1 MSGFVAQG
9 TVQTQVQEVPVSMAL
24 REVEEVLKK
33 MGYGTKPLFE
43 SPYEVRRRCAKLEG
57 RTRWR
62 RTPDLERVM
71 RLVGASN
78 IAAVRLLAPHLAEPV
93 CVPPPEFLPAAAA
106 GLVPVYEVR
115 CEEPRKCADVA
126 EAAAA
131 ALGIELPEMV
141 RRMLLGA
148 PEEAG
153 PAEAPPPPPKA
164 EAAPAAPAPETGAEA
179 PETERKP
186 EPAAPEGAWIELVAD
201 VARQRPEAVEAA
213 LRAAGF
219 EWLAPAIRDAT
230 TRRAV
235 QELLSDPELAKAL
248 AEGGIKELLRA
259 PPPAAGPAPQH
270 WPKRDAELLARELPR
285 SRDAADLAARLFAA
299 LSGCDLD
306 AARSVIDALAS
317 APCDQLRQLGR
328 VLSRAR

>member
-1 MSGFVAQG
+1 VAQG
-9 TVQTQVQEVPVSMAL
+9 TAHTQVQVPVSIAL
-24 REVEEVLKK
+24 REVEEVLRR
-33 MGYGTKPLFE
+33 MGYATRPLFE
-43 SPYEVRRRCAKLEG
+43 SPYEVRRRCARLEG

-93 CVPPPEFLPAAAA
+93 CVPPPEFLPATA

-126 EAAAA
+126 EAAAS
-131 ALGIELPEMV
+131 ALGIEVPEMV

-164 EAAPAAPAPETGAEA
+164 EAAPAAPAPETGA

-219 EWLAPAIRDAT
+219 EWLAPVIRDAEK
-230 TRRAV
+230 RRAV
-235 QELLSDPELAKAL
+235 RELLSDAEFMRAL
-248 AEGGIKELLRA
+248 AEGGKAVRELLRA

-270 WPKRDAELLARELPR
+270 WPKRDAELLARELQR

-306 AARSVIDALAS
+306 AARAVLDSLAS
-317 APCDQLRQLGR
+317 APCEQLRQIGR
-328 VLSRAR
+328 LLSRAR